1 MERLFDAH
9 GWAANLRRVYEMGM
23 GSSRQEA
30 IA

>member
-9 GWAANLRRVYEMGM
+9 GWAANLRRVYETAM
-23 GSSRQEA
+23 GSSRKEA